1 MVKTKSYKED
11 GIYHY
16 SVTPKRALSY
26 LIDEACVPGHNQVT
40 CKDLVGDD
48 IRSKIREIG
57 ALWHSSK
64 YNPSIDSDVIDKWE
78 KLIDD
83 WIEDFD
89 MPLIVRKETDKRGQA
104 FIHRTGREII
114 IADNTVAL
122 WIYGHV
128 LKGEVFTLNQ
138 IRDLLRRNELPVVF
152 MATKEIKEKAK
163 YSKSLG
169 KNPLSHW
176 KLCHIESVGFNTNT
190 PIVDIEIADI
200 KEHFR
205 KYVSP
210 KNMFVLPKEIGD
222 LGEIAAFI
230 EEQK

>member
-1 MVKTKSYKED
+1 M
-11 GIYHY
+11 
-16 SVTPKRALSY
+16 
-26 LIDEACVPGHNQVT
+26 
-40 CKDLVGDD
+40 
-48 IRSKIREIG
+48 
-57 ALWHSSK
+57 
-64 YNPSIDSDVIDKWE
+64 IDKWE
-78 KLIDD
+78 RLIDD

-169 KNPLSHW
+169 KKTLSHW

>member
-1 MVKTKSYKED
+1 M
-11 GIYHY
+11 
-16 SVTPKRALSY
+16 
-26 LIDEACVPGHNQVT
+26 
-40 CKDLVGDD
+40 
-48 IRSKIREIG
+48 
-57 ALWHSSK
+57 
-64 YNPSIDSDVIDKWE
+64 
-78 KLIDD
+78 
-83 WIEDFD
+83 
-89 MPLIVRKETDKRGQA
+89 
-104 FIHRTGREII
+104 
-114 IADNTVAL
+114 
-122 WIYGHV
+122 
-128 LKGEVFTLNQ
+128 
-138 IRDLLRRNELPVVF
+138 RRNELPVVF

-169 KNPLSHW
+169 KNPLSNW